1 MILKSKNIFLK
12 FSSNQ
17 QDFTIKLQSDDD
29 ITDNSNPTYYT
40 FPKIYLLKKYQAWS
54 NAWNNYI
61 KNKRLSSRKLGGN
74 KKRNEEDNYSISEL
88 HDKCSL
94 AYQELISSL
103 NKTLNNNDFKQSL
116 ELQLNGQETS
126 ARIICQFE
134 QKESDIAS
142 IPWDHWDGLD
152 DLYNQK
158 ELIVSI
164 STPSDSTTYKSQS
177 SPASILDSIEILM
190 ILGEYEEDQDNIDLN
205 TDREAFESLKEDLEK
220 RANIILTII
229 KSNSLENLKKVLLE
243 KRISIIYYGGH
254 SRAIDNDVE
263 LDFGKDEFGK
273 EIIVRLS
280 ELSDIFQEI
289 IGKGYLKIAIFNSC
303 KSIGT
308 AFKLLP
314 FGLPY
319 VIAMRESIA
328 DFHAHYYIRY
338 LLESFVIGLP
348 LNYAVAHCQPILRNA
363 YNKLI
368 DIPGASIIP
377 ALCLTPEAMNKLE
390 TPIIALPKLDQI
402 SYDML
407 ALSNLAKARLAV
419 AGYSEHSDLKIQEHY
434 ANQLHRKNIISTK
447 ELIEPI
453 YISLDILSCSK
464 PRMSGQCIWE
474 ITFLA
479 NFQDIKPI
487 IWGKGYVNVKNGNS
501 ELLLDHRPA
510 NWYGETVYDKNGNPI
525 TALKLNK
532 NETSLEI
539 SGKLSLTKYALHKI
553 EQEYQKYAIEN
564 NFKNKSNV
572 SNVSNFC
579 GWLKD
584 VNKQVYIIKYSI
596 LAMEK
601 IKMLGS
607 EWITNIEAL
616 SDEESIDVVEISN
629 EAYNCTPFGIAR
641 NDLGITEFQ
650 IIRKGFISLAEFIN
664 RYQWTDNETNKLKK
678 GGCDES
684 WWDKLKVPDVI
695 IVSEAKKPEPSFTY

>member
-1 MILKSKNIFLK
+1 MIPKNFFFK

-17 QDFTIKLQSDDD
+17 QYFTIQFQSDDD
-29 ITDNSNPTYYT
+29 IPDNRNPTYYT
-40 FPKIYLLKKYQAWS
+40 FPKIDLLKNYQAWS
-54 NAWNNYI
+54 NAWDNYI
-61 KNKRLSSRKLGGN
+61 KNKRLSSRQLGGN
-74 KKRNEEDNYSISEL
+74 KERNKEDNIPISEL
-88 HDKCSL
+88 REKCSST
-94 AYQELISSL
+94 YHELLNSL
-103 NKTLNNNDFKQSL
+103 NKTLNNNDFKQYLKS
-116 ELQLNGQETS
+116 QLNGQETS

-134 QKESDIAS
+134 KKASDIAS

-152 DLYNQK
+152 DFYNQK

-164 STPSDSTTYKSQS
+164 STQSDSTTYKPQS
-177 SPASILDSIEILM
+177 SPASILNSIEILM
-190 ILGEYEEDQDNIDLN
+190 IFGEYEEDQENINLTADI
-205 TDREAFESLKEDLEK
+205 EAFESLKEDLEK
-220 RANIILTII
+220 RATINLTRITP
-229 KSNSLENLKKVLLE
+229 KELENNLENLKKVLLE

-263 LDFGKDEFGK
+263 LDLGKK
-273 EIIVRLS
+273 KVRVS
-280 ELSDIFQEI
+280 ELKDTFQEVV
-289 IGKGYLKIAIFNSC
+289 GKGYLKLAIFNSC

-308 AFKLLP
+308 AFQLLP
-314 FGLPY
+314 CGLPY
-319 VIAMRESIA
+319 VIAMREAIA

-363 YNKLI
+363 YNELI

-377 ALCLTPEAMNKLE
+377 ALCVTPEAVNKLE

-479 NFQDIKPI
+479 NFQNIKPI

-584 VNKQVYIIKYSI
+584 VNKQVYIIKFSI

-616 SDEESIDVVEISN
+616 SDEKSIDVVEISN
-629 EAYNCTPFGIAR
+629 EAYNSTPFGIAR
-641 NDLGITEFQ
+641 NDLGITEFK

-664 RYQWTDNETNKLKK
+664 RDQWTDNETNKLKK

-684 WWDKLKVPDVI
+684 WWDKLKIPDVI